1 MFSTTHTKPTIMTKI
16 AYPSNKPYEL
26 SLELY
31 MLARGDSLN
40 LGDTRYLP
48 VVLSSIICETF
59 HWPFT

>member
-1 MFSTTHTKPTIMTKI
+1 
-16 AYPSNKPYEL
+16 
-26 SLELY
+26 

-59 HWPFT
+59 HWPFTKEKFAVQ